1 MLDLRVELFQ
11 PTLTTNA
18 SGQSIKGWASAGTFY
33 AGRDVL
39 PQAGTENMP
48 YDQMVSAFNVTWRL
62 RYGNAV
68 KANWR
73 LVYEGEDYDIVSVV
87 PEGRRRYLLVKT
99 RLRDNGTR

>member
-18 SGQSIKGWASAGTFY
+18 SGQSIKGWVSAGTFY

-39 PQAGTENMP
+39 AQAGSEGMP
-48 YDQMVSAFNVTWRL
+48 YNQMESAYNATWRL

-68 KANWR
+68 KADWR
-73 LVYEGEDYDIVSVV
+73 LVFGDEDYDIISVV